1 MFSLHTI
8 SLNLKDLLV
17 GTQKSQLVSTASAFP
32 GPGSA
37 LFFCNGHGAQ
47 IHSKK
52 FVGELGKGRED
63 EKCVTGVKGLLQ

>member
-17 GTQKSQLVSTASAFP
+17 GTQKSQLVSTAFAFP
-32 GPGSA
+32 GPESA
-37 LFFCNGHGAQ
+37 LFFVMGSV
-47 IHSKK
+47 HSKK

-63 EKCVTGVKGLLQ
+63 EKYVTGVKGLLQ